1 MPAVHVARA
10 TMELSLDDLAT
21 FAEVVHAGSF
31 SEAAR
36 RLGRPRQ
43 SIHRQVAALETRLGL
58 QLLERTTRRLRV
70 TDVGRRLFEHADRIR
85 DEARR
90 AAALLKDAG
99 SAPSGVLRV
108 TAPDLF
114 GELVLT
120 PVIRSFLERWPDVRV
135 EAVFSLDHADLLA
148 GGFDLA
154 IRLGSPGTHEHRT
167 HVLARTAVAWVAA
180 PSYLLR
186 VGTPARVEDLATHDY
201 LHYGREPRAIALD
214 ASTSTRTPRLWCT
227 NARTVHDAAVAGLG
241 VAKLPLL
248 LCAPTLRSGA
258 LVRVLPELPLD
269 AARVYAIH
277 AARTSAS
284 PTLDAFLAVLR
295 THLEREP
302 LPVDA

>member
-1 MPAVHVARA
+1 
-10 TMELSLDDLAT
+10 MELSLDDLAT

-58 QLLERTTRRLRV
+58 QLLERSTRRLRV

-99 SAPSGVLRV
+99 SAPSGVLRI

-120 PVIRSFLERWPDVRV
+120 PVIHTFLERWPDVRV
-135 EAVFSLDHADLLA
+135 EAVFSLEHADLLA
-148 GGFDLA
+148 SGFDLA

-167 HVLARTAVAWVAA
+167 HVLARTALAWVAA
-180 PSYLLR
+180 PSYLAR
-186 VGTPARVEDLATHDY
+186 RGTPTRLEDLATHDH
-201 LHYGREPRAIALD
+201 LRYGREPQALD
-214 ASTSTRTPRLWCT
+214 ASAATPPRLWCT

-248 LCAPTLRSGA
+248 LCASTLRSGA

-277 AARTSAS
+277 AARSSAS
-284 PTLDAFLAVLR
+284 PTLDAFLATLR
-295 THLEREP
+295 EQLERHP
-302 LPVDA
+302 LPIDA

>member
-1 MPAVHVARA
+1 
-10 TMELSLDDLAT
+10 MELSLDDLAT
-21 FAEVVHAGSF
+21 FAEVVRAGSF
-31 SEAAR
+31 AEAAR

-43 SIHRQVAALETRLGL
+43 SIHRQVAALEARLGL
-58 QLLERTTRRLRV
+58 QLVERSTRRLRV
-70 TDVGRRLFEHADRIR
+70 TDVGQRLFEHADRIR

-90 AAALLKDAG
+90 AVALLKDAAH
-99 SAPSGVLRV
+99 APSGVLRV

-114 GELVLT
+114 GEVVLT
-120 PVIRSFLERWPDVRV
+120 PVIQTFLERWPDVRV

-148 GGFDLA
+148 EGFDLA
-154 IRLGSPGTHEHRT
+154 IRLGSAGTHEHRT

-180 PSYLLR
+180 PSYLAR
-186 VGTPARVEDLATHDY
+186 VGAPTQLEELATLDY
-201 LHYGREPRAIALD
+201 LHYGREPRALID
-214 ASTSTRTPRLWCT
+214 ASTSTRMPRLWCT

-284 PTLDAFLAVLR
+284 PTLDAFLSVLR